1 MPPGHVLGALIR
13 RIPLKA
19 EYSRRG
25 DVSVGQVLAQS
36 RSPIGERQTFPVHT
50 TSIDSNIIAATI

>member
-19 EYSRRG
+19 VYSRRG
-25 DVSVGQVLAQS
+25 DVSVGQVLAQK
-36 RSPIGERQTFPVHT
+36 PF
-50 TSIDSNIIAATI
+50 SNRRTADISGTYHEY